1 MRRAPDDV
9 FVTEEIAGFVAGSDA
24 WVDAA
29 AARLRF
35 VGYRDVEAV
44 SPDGR
49 RLRAL
54 RRADFRAEWF
64 FTRLHT
70 LVVFDVLES
79 GPATDDQL
87 CCFTK
92 LAMRWA
98 KRAKG
103 GLPRGLQTGIAV
115 LPVLVAAE
123 GTSAASRSEARRRP
137 QKDFSALRLP
147 LLVDL
152 SAGEGFTYDG
162 PITWGL
168 IYRNFLGEQ
177 QRVVLRELRG
187 DTMKPDGRGRRWL
200 RVAAVGAAVGAVG
213 LVAIAVAAL
222 LLVSR

>member
-1 MRRAPDDV
+1 M
-9 FVTEEIAGFVAGSDA
+9 TEEIAGFVAGTDA

-29 AARLRF
+29 AARLRL
-35 VGYRDVEAV
+35 VGYRDVDAV

-49 RLRAL
+49 RFRAL

-70 LVVFDVLES
+70 FVVFDVLE
-79 GPATDDQL
+79 GGLATGDEL
-87 CCFTK
+87 RSFANV
-92 LAMRWA
+92 AMRWA

-103 GLPRGLQTGIAV
+103 GLPRGLQTGVAV
-115 LPVLVAAE
+115 LAVLVAAE

-137 QKDFSALRLP
+137 KKDYSALRLH

-152 SAGEGFTYDG
+152 SAGEGFSYDG

-177 QRVVLRELRG
+177 QRVVLGELRG
-187 DTMKPDGRGRRWL
+187 NTMQPDGRGRRWL
-200 RVAAVGAAVGAVG
+200 RVAAVGAAVGLVLLAAAV
-213 LVAIAVAAL
+213 L
-222 LLVSR
+222 LLVSQ